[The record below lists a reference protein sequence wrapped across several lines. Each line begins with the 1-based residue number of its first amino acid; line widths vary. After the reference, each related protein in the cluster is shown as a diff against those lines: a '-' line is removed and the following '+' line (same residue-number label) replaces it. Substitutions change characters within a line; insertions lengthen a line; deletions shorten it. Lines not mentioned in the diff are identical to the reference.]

1 MSFEKAFFIITITIA
16 AFFVPYYILISYNLI
31 KENTKILNK
40 REALEILGA
49 IIAYG
54 AIALTTTISIL
65 DINTDMIW
73 IGVCCLVAVAVAKNH
88 TMEFSSYIKEIKA
101 KNCLRGEEV
110 GSTNNVSS
118 SRQKLQH
125 WA

>member
-16 AFFVPYYILISYNLI
+16 TFFVPYYILISYNLI

-49 IIAYG
+49 IIVCS
-54 AIALTTTISIL
+54 AIVLTTITIIL

-73 IGVCCLVAVAVAKNH
+73 IGVCYLVAVAVAKNH

-101 KNCLRGEEV
+101 KNCLGGEEV
-110 GSTNNVSS
+110 GGINNVGG

-125 WA
+125 WT